1 MTMRDLLP
9 GVYTALRLAAF
20 DISDNISFI
29 QSIDSG
35 EREYKTDE
43 GRARSREKQVNEI
56 RRRIERAKI
65 EVAEELTR
73 AGRPDLIEPFQKFV
87 DRHLSRENAGKLI
100 ERLFDEERRYDG
112 PTPRGARNVAGQY
125 TYDLLD

>member
-9 GVYTALRLAAF
+9 NVYTALRLAAF
-20 DISDNISFI
+20 DISDHIAFI
-29 QSIDSG
+29 QDIDAG
-35 EREYKTDE
+35 RREYKSEAT
-43 GRARSREKQVNEI
+43 RQMT
-56 RRRIERAKI
+56 RRNMQNKVRQRKEMAKS

-87 DRHLSRENAGKLI
+87 DRYLSRENAGKLI

-125 TYDLLD
+125 IYDLLD